1 MSRLVKQEYLV
12 VCGFKN
18 ERLKVEIKTPPR
30 EITIDGV
37 EYECFTQDHTLADIA
52 RWILQNSSHAEE
64 IRDMLNEGL
73 SE

>member
-1 MSRLVKQEYLV
+1 M
-12 VCGFKN
+12 
-18 ERLKVEIKTPPR
+18 EIKTPPR
-30 EITIDGV
+30 KITIDGID
-37 EYECFTQDHTLADIA
+37 YECFTQDHTLADIA